1 VFLLFQSGGV
11 LSVTWS
17 MDHGKQAYNAASTVE
32 AMELLKLIIASLC
45 YAGER
50 MLGKQDGVEWV
61 ALGKMSLLYML
72 PAALYTASN
81 NLWFGA
87 QLYLNPGEFNLLTN
101 SRIIITTLLW
111 WLVFKKIISVRQWLA
126 MVLLTVV
133 CGLSQADK
141 VVLDL
146 NRFLHSAVFKG
157 TVLCFLG
164 QLATS
169 LASVYSELLL
179 KKDHGVS
186 LNLQNSLLY
195 LWGALI
201 NAGLLLY
208 QLWDPWMKSDAA
220 LFAAISK
227 GWDYRTV
234 VVVLVNALKGLSIS
248 AVLKYVDNIAYIFGN
263 AAATYII
270 AGAAFLLFGTTESNA
285 FIVALVLYAFTVHLY
300 YSENL
305 IPPALQRLL
314 KKDEQIISNPSSSA

>member
-1 VFLLFQSGGV
+1 MPAYSSSGEHKNALEKARSQASEAPKLHIALRTTIFIVFLLFQSGGV

-201 NAGLLLY
+201 NGVHVHARACSGIVACMHQHVSAGGLLLY
-208 QLWDPWMKSDAA
+208 QLRDPWMTSDAA
-220 LFAAISK
+220 LLAAIGK

-234 VVVLVNALKGLSIS
+234 PCVLLC
-248 AVLKYVDNIAYIFGN
+248 
-263 AAATYII
+263 
-270 AGAAFLLFGTTESNA
+270 
-285 FIVALVLYAFTVHLY
+285 
-300 YSENL
+300 
-305 IPPALQRLL
+305 
-314 KKDEQIISNPSSSA
+314 